1 MNTGREKEV
10 VAHAKL
16 VRMIEAKIPDCVAL
30 QVHRTKYG
38 DTALRQVLAQ
48 YMRCEVH
55 TLEKKVGQ
63 YAWSVLGPKRGTG
76 GRGPEGFAKAALLVL
91 NAHSE
96 ELSRLHASEQHAAS
110 GRSAAE
116 AQSQLDERRARDV
129 SNAAIEQQNA
139 IDRLAFAQRQA
150 AQARLADQPLEYLNA
165 ALAAQE
171 ASRAALANGGDDE
184 SEGGDDSGEES
195 DEAGG
200 DEELALEPAA
210 GAGAMHGDDAGGAV
224 EANEGGDQTGGGQ
237 CGNDQSGAGQS
248 GADESSGASDEAAGG
263 GAAALKAGAPSSAYA
278 APIERP
284 PQPDPRDPSPFR
296 VVALPSLAEAEAALA
311 AAEASTSAAL
321 ADPAEIGDA
330 GPLEQQQEPRQQR
343 DEDEGQANAAAEADD
358 KRREAEERAEKAE
371 ERAVKAEAKAGDAVA
386 AAEAASEAEAKAK
399 AEAKELAAQLEAER
413 VAHQL
418 ARSSTLEL
426 QAHPLT
432 SVHPRILSNPPY
444 PPTPSISCTPA
455 PALTSGATLT
465 AFTHLHPLHPLKPLY
480 PSTPVYTP
488 LRLMSMRT
496 PFRRA

>member
-63 YAWSVLGPKRGTG
+63 YAWSVEGPKRGTG

-296 VVALPSLAEAEAALA
+296 VVALPSLAEAALA

-321 ADPAEIGDA
+321 AELAVLDDEGVKHTRASSPRLLCRCLRLRLRLRLRHGLHSDLALRQRLPPLALRCALVLRPLRALAFADFRRGLLDA
-330 GPLEQQQEPRQQR
+330 PPPPHPRSTLRLRLHHRPGLLSGVEAQHLAHHLRPLALRCALVLRPLWALAFAASRRGIHVLAAPPPLHHLRGTRSNIQQE
-343 DEDEGQANAAAEADD
+343 
-358 KRREAEERAEKAE
+358 RE
-371 ERAVKAEAKAGDAVA
+371 
-386 AAEAASEAEAKAK
+386 
-399 AEAKELAAQLEAER
+399 
-413 VAHQL
+413 
-418 ARSSTLEL
+418 
-426 QAHPLT
+426 
-432 SVHPRILSNPPY
+432 
-444 PPTPSISCTPA
+444 
-455 PALTSGATLT
+455 
-465 AFTHLHPLHPLKPLY
+465 
-480 PSTPVYTP
+480 
-488 LRLMSMRT
+488 
-496 PFRRA
+496 

>member
-63 YAWSVLGPKRGTG
+63 YAWSVEGPKRGTG

-139 IDRLAFAQRQA
+139 IDRLAFAQREA

-237 CGNDQSGAGQS
+237 CGGDQCGGDQS

-263 GAAALKAGAPSSAYA
+263 GTAALRRQLAECKLQLEQVCAEAGCGAPLTLPHTGPYTPYLSSH
-278 APIERP
+278 R
-284 PQPDPRDPSPFR
+284 
-296 VVALPSLAEAEAALA
+296 
-311 AAEASTSAAL
+311 
-321 ADPAEIGDA
+321 
-330 GPLEQQQEPRQQR
+330 
-343 DEDEGQANAAAEADD
+343 
-358 KRREAEERAEKAE
+358 
-371 ERAVKAEAKAGDAVA
+371 RAVCVEV
-386 AAEAASEAEAKAK
+386 
-399 AEAKELAAQLEAER
+399 ER
-413 VAHQL
+413 GAPFTPLTSH
-418 ARSSTLEL
+418 
-426 QAHPLT
+426 AHPLPSAHTLT
-432 SVHPRILSNPPY
+432 SP
-444 PPTPSISCTPA
+444 CTP
-455 PALTSGATLT
+455 
-465 AFTHLHPLHPLKPLY
+465 
-480 PSTPVYTP
+480 YTP
-488 LRLMSMRT
+488 CT
-496 PFRRA
+496 PCPFTLE